1 MRYRYDPARTWGAA
15 PRLWT
20 RTPVI
25 ENPVSSRPVPR
36 WRQADRHLSLPRT
49 TSPVR
54 SQQNRSFNDH
64 GCAADG
70 RPGSQ
75 RRRRAERRTETGT
88 SACRRSGYGPG
99 GSGFGPELGGK
110 GAVAPTTTSLHPG
123 SPGGVPPHG
132 CSGGHPPRPLRR
144 RRPAVAGFGLN
155 DE

>member
-15 PRLWT
+15 PPLWM

-64 GCAADG
+64 GCAADR

-99 GSGFGPELGGK
+99 GSGFGPELGGN
-110 GAVAPTTTSLHPG
+110 GAVAASTTSRHPG
-123 SPGGVPPHG
+123 SRGGVPRMVVPG
-132 CSGGHPPRPLRR
+132 RAPLAPPPAAAARGRGFRPK
-144 RRPAVAGFGLN
+144 
-155 DE
+155 